1 MTQMTEQKMQRRTK
15 IVATMGPAIDSLE
28 QIEHMILAGVNVF
41 RLNFSHGSAESHT
54 ELAHLVRKASA
65 KLNKHI
71 AIMGDLQG
79 PKIRIGKFT
88 DGYVDIE
95 AGQPFI
101 IDSQLDL
108 DAGSIEGVGINFDL
122 HNDCSEGQR
131 LLLDDGRLEL
141 VVTHLEDSAIHT
153 NVVVGGRLS
162 SNKGLNLQG
171 GGLSNEALTT
181 EDKANIELAATLQ
194 LDYLAISF
202 PTSADDIVSARK
214 ICAIHHYIPK
224 LIAKIERAEVVSSEE
239 NLRAVI
245 EASDGVM
252 VARGDLGVEI
262 GEEVLVGVQKKI
274 IALAIKMNRVVITA
288 TQMMESMI
296 ENTIPTRAEVMDVAN
311 AVLDGTD
318 AVMLSAETATGQHP
332 VKVVEA
338 MSRII
343 IGAEKHGS
351 NQDDHHRIQQGFE
364 TIDESVAL
372 ASVHVAKHLKNVKAI
387 VCLTESGD
395 TPLWMSR
402 VLLDIPIIALSP
414 QKNTLNRVALFRG
427 VNSFHCELEGENA
440 AEVLDNALMHLTQQG
455 VLNHQDTVI
464 ATLGQ
469 RIGTCGYTDTMTIR
483 IVD

>member
-1 MTQMTEQKMQRRTK
+1 MNQATKQKMQRRTK
-15 IVATMGPAIDSLE
+15 IVATMGPAISSLDV
-28 QIEHMILAGVNVF
+28 IEKMILAGVNVF
-41 RLNFSHGSAESHT
+41 RLNFSHGDAQSHT
-54 ELAHLVRKASA
+54 ELAHLVRTASHN
-65 KLNKHI
+65 LNRHI

-79 PKIRIGKFT
+79 PKIRIGKFL
-88 DGYVDIE
+88 DGSVDIKPGAE
-95 AGQPFI
+95 FI
-101 IDSQLDL
+101 IDSEFDL
-108 DAGSIEGVGINFDL
+108 DAGTIDRVGINFGL
-122 HNDCSEGQR
+122 HNDCSVGQR

-141 VVTHLEDSAIHT
+141 SITKVVGSAMHT
-153 NVVVGGRLS
+153 DVLTGGRLS
-162 SNKGLNLQG
+162 SNKGLNLMG
-171 GGLSNEALTT
+171 GGLSNDALTP
-181 EDKANIELAATLQ
+181 EDKANIGLAGKLQ

-202 PTSADDIVSARK
+202 PTSADDIESARK
-214 ICAIHHYIPK
+214 ICAIHHYVPK
-224 LIAKIERAEVVSSEE
+224 LIAKIERAEVVASEE
-239 NLRAVI
+239 VLREVI

-262 GEEVLVGVQKKI
+262 GEEELVGVQKKI
-274 IALAIKMNRVVITA
+274 ISLAIKMNRVVITA

-343 IGAEKHGS
+343 LGAEKHS
-351 NQDDHHRIQQGFE
+351 ADLDLRHSVKKDFE
-364 TIDESVAL
+364 SIDESIAH
-372 ASVHVAKHLKNVKAI
+372 ASVHVAKHLKDLKAI

-427 VNSFHCELEGENA
+427 VNSFHCELEGNNA
-440 AEVLDNALMHLTQQG
+440 AEVLDNALAQLLQKG
-455 VLNHQDTVI
+455 VLEKQDIVI
-464 ATLGQ
+464 ATQGR

-483 IVD
+483 IID